1 MDDMPIDWIEQ
12 VISFLSL
19 TDVYKCKSVCMAW
32 HVAADRV
39 LSDWETLRLTESNEW
54 PVTADRDQIV
64 LNDDETWIERLK
76 QLVRLKEIYVTG
88 IILNRR
94 SWRSWMTS
102 CSGMQQL

>member
-1 MDDMPIDWIEQ
+1 MPRKRIRIAAKSAQVDDDKKGGYESSMRMDDMPIDWIEQ

-64 LNDDETWIERLK
+64 LND
-76 QLVRLKEIYVTG
+76 G
-88 IILNRR
+88 
-94 SWRSWMTS
+94 
-102 CSGMQQL
+102 